1 MKKINFYKLAVAL
14 ALPQLA
20 GFIGSIFTF
29 DSVDTWY
36 QTLTRPELSP
46 PNWAFGVVWPLL
58 YLMMGIAFYL
68 VWMRCER
75 NGERLAL
82 QLFYVQLT
90 LNATWSIV
98 FFGLQNPLSALWLI
112 VGLWVAILATIL
124 AFYRIS
130 KTAAVLMLPYILWV
144 SFAFYLNQQIV
155 ILN

>member
-46 PNWAFGVVWPLL
+46 PNWAFGVVWPLP
-58 YLMMGIAFYL
+58 YLLMGIAFYL
-68 VWMRCER
+68 VWMKCEKK
-75 NGERLAL
+75 GAKLAL

-112 VGLWVAILATIL
+112 VGLWAAILATMM

-144 SFAFYLNQQIV
+144 SFAFYLNYQIV
-155 ILN
+155 VLN